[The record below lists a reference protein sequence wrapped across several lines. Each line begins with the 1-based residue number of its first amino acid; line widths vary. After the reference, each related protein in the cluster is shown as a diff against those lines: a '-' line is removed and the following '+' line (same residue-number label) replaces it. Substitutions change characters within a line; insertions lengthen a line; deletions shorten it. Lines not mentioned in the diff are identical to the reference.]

1 NWEGSIASGVVG
13 RHKIRLTYAG
23 YTRVWIDGK
32 LLFDKWRQAWNPGS
46 GVIDFNFEK
55 DKKYALRIEWIPD
68 GGESYLTVKCL
79 PPVGRENENSFA
91 FDSEAGKQLDY
102 YFIYGTHT
110 DEVISGYRQLTGKAV
125 LMPKWAMGFWQS
137 RERYKTQQE
146 LEDV

>member
-1 NWEGSIASGVVG
+1 
-13 RHKIRLTYAG
+13 
-23 YTRVWIDGK
+23 
-32 LLFDKWRQAWNPGS
+32 
-46 GVIDFNFEK
+46 
-55 DKKYALRIEWIPD
+55 
-68 GGESYLTVKCL
+68 L

-146 LEDV
+146 LEDVVTEFRKRKIPLDNIVLDWSYWREAEWGSQDFDEKRFPDPTAMIKKVHDNNARIMISVWPKFYEGIPVY